1 MWQLIVIA
9 TLFVIAFLIVMYV
22 DHKELQKL
30 SKGDV
35 LELKGATLNKKRNGI
50 IDVVSAELKGGSFVY
65 GEKRNLETMLNIIEN
80 SHQIELFI
88 DMSYSKLEKIRLEK
102 LQWSPCQ
109 PGQSNLSSKQG
120 MFTSIAH
127 MERIEK
133 ERERVEKELVK
144 YEEDLK
150 EMDEFLERIARKKH
164 IAISFINTVT
174 E

>member
-1 MWQLIVIA
+1 M
-9 TLFVIAFLIVMYV
+9 
-22 DHKELQKL
+22 
-30 SKGDV
+30 
-35 LELKGATLNKKRNGI
+35 
-50 IDVVSAELKGGSFVY
+50 Y

-127 MERIEK
+127 IERIEK

-150 EMDEFLERIARKKH
+150 EMDEFLERIARKKAH
-164 IAISFINTVT
+164 RYIIYKYRHGMTHKEIAEIMGGSRSLIQKVIKKTLQ
-174 E
+174 ELEKEM